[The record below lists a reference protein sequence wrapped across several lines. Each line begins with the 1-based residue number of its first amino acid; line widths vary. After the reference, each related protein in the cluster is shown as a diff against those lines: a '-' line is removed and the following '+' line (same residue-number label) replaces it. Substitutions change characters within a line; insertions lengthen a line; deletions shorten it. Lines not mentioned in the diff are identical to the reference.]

1 MNRSADDQTIA
12 GPRQRG
18 KPNVPRFGRCTRF
31 PQLSTA
37 RLKCSLRARCP
48 LGIDPQTS
56 EVVEQPLRYA
66 GGGRPTSAT
75 CQAATIAS
83 RISARAKQALR
94 LPRFG
99 LPTRQSS
106 RRSEEAPSEIIADAA
121 DSMLTAGGRPQHAP
135 VAHGTS
141 TNQRSW
147 DLRR

>member
-1 MNRSADDQTIA
+1 MNRSADDQTITRA
-12 GPRQRG
+12 ELLEHTKPREPPQMY
-18 KPNVPRFGRCTRF
+18 PFS
-31 PQLSTA
+31 QLSTA

-75 CQAATIAS
+75 CQAATLAP

-94 LPRFG
+94 LPRFR

-106 RRSEEAPSEIIADAA
+106 PPLRRS
-121 DSMLTAGGRPQHAP
+121 
-135 VAHGTS
+135 
-141 TNQRSW
+141 
-147 DLRR
+147 